1 MQFSVLVNGTPTG
14 FFSSSRGLRQRDPLS
29 FLLFIFVMEALDR
42 MIPAAVSGRLLD
54 GFSMGN
60 IVFSHILFVDDTLI
74 FCGPFPAHLHPLQS
88 LFLCFET
95 ASGLRANLA
104 K

>member
-42 MIPAAVSGRLLD
+42 MIPAAVSGCWMVFQWATL
-54 GFSMGN
+54 FS
-60 IVFSHILFVDDTLI
+60 LI
-74 FCGPFPAHLHPLQS
+74 FCLLMIP
-88 LFLCFET
+88 
-95 ASGLRANLA
+95 
-104 K
+104 